1 MAEAQDSPLDK
12 LRKELK
18 KIDKTFQTCCTF
30 YKRVEDI
37 LGDDSI
43 DRLTLAIIQQYALGQ
58 QENAIHLQVNEK
70 RKQLVRVWEC
80 LRIGIIGEVAAGKS
94 SLMNYLMGDNYLPI
108 DQGICTKVVCEVYN
122 SDFRYVQVLFCDDT
136 KLEKL
141 LENNPDDKNWHWLGE
156 IIENGYIFWDLT
168 NEQVN
173 VKCVKIFWPLDIFKD
188 TELLKTHDVSEENED
203 CMAENELGHPMI
215 LKNPSVVFVDYPGLD
230 DSVDEDGSSP
240 SLKFILGK
248 IEEKMVDGF
257 LILIDNSHH
266 NCMKEIQKFMSHVV
280 VQIPNSKLDADKCLF
295 ICNKWDLV
303 STKPH
308 KKIELKESVLRKL
321 QEEWPT
327 VQESQVIQFSCV
339 EKQNETELINAF
351 YQLVVTTK
359 RRRLEEYWLWLTNL
373 CEVALGLIKCRH
385 QWCKTEETMTEV
397 KQKALKD
404 AEFLKEV
411 KADLLVNGAA
421 ILDNKTDLVKRDYE
435 AYLKERLQGYCKS
448 MILKKNSSF
457 THDLY
462 EAKRDFSL
470 NLQTFK
476 EDIDVWF
483 QNLQNNIVK
492 QSWLLNLFYK
502 TSCQSVNQFD
512 FLLLGLVMVIPLA
525 KVILVGALLKD
536 EIDEA
541 RMKNPN
547 HRIKMEVSL
556 LSYHVE
562 EIRNNFIMHIERQM
576 ALLNNIGKL
585 EIQPCNEQITDRLQR
600 VIDGLLNVFLRDVAV
615 HEIPPEDVLVI
626 EELDRSRHFV
636 HTVQC
641 NGLGELARK
650 KIETRIPH
658 KLKGDEKSRAE
669 YSKSLSTQV
678 TYCRELILLRKLSV
692 LTADMDYQHFVQYKG
707 SCIEDVDGCITLY
720 LFMEKCDGNL
730 DDIYVEKGLGSRKM
744 IDICIET
751 AKGVNFLHKHGI
763 VHRDIKPQN
772 FLVKDGIIKICDVG
786 HSKEEDKI
794 VTIGSERGTKKYH
807 PPEIMND
814 YSMHTPK
821 SDIYSLGM
829 VFCEVW
835 KDGWTKSTG
844 LLSSLSN
851 TDTKQKVQ
859 KAMKKI
865 ITGCLHNDPN
875 NRPDIQTLLKQLYS
889 I

>member
-18 KIDKTFQTCCTF
+18 KCDKTFQTCCTF
-30 YKRVEDI
+30 YKRVIDI
-37 LGDDSI
+37 LGDDCI
-43 DRLTLAIIQQYALGQ
+43 DRLTLAIIQQYALGR

-122 SDFRYVQVLFCDDT
+122 SDFRYVQVLFCDGT

-141 LENNPDDKNWHWLGE
+141 LENNPDDKNWQWLGE
-156 IIENGYIFWDLT
+156 IIENGYLFWDLT
-168 NEQVN
+168 NEKVD
-173 VKCVKIFWPLDIFKD
+173 VKCVQIFWPLDIFKD
-188 TELLKTHDVSEENED
+188 TELLKTHDLSGEEN
-203 CMAENELGHPMI
+203 MY
-215 LKNPSVVFVDYPGLD
+215 KTPSVVFVDYPGLD
-230 DSVDEDGSSP
+230 DSVDEDGTNP
-240 SLKFILGK
+240 SLKFILGE

-266 NCMKEIQKFMSHVV
+266 NCMKEIQKFMSHAV
-280 VQIPNSKLDADKCLF
+280 VQFPNSKLDADKCLF

-303 STKPH
+303 SSKQH
-308 KKIELKESVLRKL
+308 KKTELKESVLRKL
-321 QEEWPT
+321 QKEWAT
-327 VQESQVIQFSCV
+327 VQDSQVIQFSCV
-339 EKQNETELINAF
+339 EKQNETELINAV
-351 YQLVVTTK
+351 YQLVITAK

-385 QWCKTEETMTEV
+385 QWCKTEETMIEV
-397 KQKALKD
+397 KHKALKD
-404 AEFLKEV
+404 VEFLKKV
-411 KADLLVNGAA
+411 KSELLVNGAA

-448 MILKKNSSF
+448 MILKENSSF

-476 EDIDVWF
+476 EDIDAWF

-502 TSCQSVNQFD
+502 TSCQSVNQFN

-547 HRIKMEVSL
+547 NRIKMEVSL

-562 EIRNNFIMHIERQM
+562 EIRNNFIMHIERQI
-576 ALLNNIGKL
+576 ALFNNIGKL
-585 EIQPCNEQITDRLQR
+585 EIQPCNEQIIDRLQR
-600 VIDGLLNVFLRDVAV
+600 VIDGLLNVFLIDVAV

-692 LTADMDYQHFVQYKG
+692 LTADMDYQHFVKYIG

-730 DDIYVEKGLGSRKM
+730 EDVYIEKGLGSRKM

-835 KDGWTKSTG
+835 KDGWTNSTG

-851 TDTKQKVQ
+851 TNTQQKVQ

-865 ITGCLHNDPN
+865 ITGCLQNDPN
-875 NRPDIQTLLKQLYS
+875 TRPDIQTLIKQLYS
-889 I
+889 IKQMC

>member
-70 RKQLVRVWEC
+70 RRQLVRVWEC

-156 IIENGYIFWDLT
+156 IIENGYIYWDLT

-173 VKCVKIFWPLDIFKD
+173 VKCVKIFWPLDIFKED
-188 TELLKTHDVSEENED
+188 SMLEND
-203 CMAENELGHPMI
+203 LGHPMI

-248 IEEKMVDGF
+248 IEEKMVDG
-257 LILIDNSHH
+257 
-266 NCMKEIQKFMSHVV
+266 
-280 VQIPNSKLDADKCLF
+280 
-295 ICNKWDLV
+295 
-303 STKPH
+303 
-308 KKIELKESVLRKL
+308 
-321 QEEWPT
+321 
-327 VQESQVIQFSCV
+327 
-339 EKQNETELINAF
+339 
-351 YQLVVTTK
+351 
-359 RRRLEEYWLWLTNL
+359 WLTNL

-404 AEFLKEV
+404 AEFLKKV

-448 MILKKNSSF
+448 TILKKNSSF

-502 TSCQSVNQFD
+502 TSCQSVNQFN

-541 RMKNPN
+541 RMNNPN

-585 EIQPCNEQITDRLQR
+585 EIQPCNEEITDRLQR

-730 DDIYVEKGLGSRKM
+730 DDIYIEKGLGSRKM

-835 KDGWTKSTG
+835 KDGWTNSTG

-875 NRPDIQTLLKQLYS
+875 NRPDIQTLLKQLNS